1 MSSCIMS
8 SWIMS
13 SWMRG
18 ARGMALVLGF
28 TSAALDLAAAQDF
41 PSKPIRMVIG
51 LSAGGGTDVTGRLI
65 AQKMSEIM
73 KTTVVVENKPGGNF
87 IPAAKEVL
95 ASPADG
101 HTLYFISSSSLI
113 TQALHPDYPA
123 DLLKFAA
130 ITEVSTGPL
139 ILVARNDLGLKSIK
153 DVIDYARKNPG
164 KLKFGTGGGTG
175 SSLYLATAL
184 LKTTAKL
191 DVDIVPYR
199 GSGPALNDLL
209 GGHIDLMFDAMPMM
223 SAQAKEGK
231 VTPVVITGG
240 RRSAALPEV
249 ATMQENGL
257 SFEITGWYGI
267 LAPPDTP
274 APIVQR
280 LRDEAAKAVGQTDVI
295 EKLALQGMV
304 PRGTQPAEF
313 ARYMKSEL
321 DFYTKIIK
329 DAGIKPE

>member
-1 MSSCIMS
+1 
-8 SWIMS
+8 
-13 SWMRG
+13 
-18 ARGMALVLGF
+18 
-28 TSAALDLAAAQDF
+28 
-41 PSKPIRMVIG
+41 
-51 LSAGGGTDVTGRLI
+51 
-65 AQKMSEIM
+65 M

-113 TQALHPDYPA
+113 TQALHPDYPV

-139 ILVARNDLGLKSIK
+139 ILVSRNDLGLKSIK

-231 VTPVVITGG
+231 VTPIVITGG
-240 RRSAALPEV
+240 KRSATLPEV

-313 ARYMKSEL
+313 GRYMKSEL